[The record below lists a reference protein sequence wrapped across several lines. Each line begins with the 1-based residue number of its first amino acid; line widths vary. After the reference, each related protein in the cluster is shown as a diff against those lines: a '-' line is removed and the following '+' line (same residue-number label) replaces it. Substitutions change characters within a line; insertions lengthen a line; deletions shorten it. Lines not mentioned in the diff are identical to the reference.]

1 MRSPWLAFAVAV
13 GLALSGYGHAS
24 GEDDLAV
31 VKRAVARADVSPG
44 NRSSISGKARQGE
57 RPRFVKVRI
66 VEKRT
71 GRAKVSVNVP
81 LGLVRLA
88 DDWPIRWDCR
98 KAAFR
103 HRCVV
108 TVSEILGALE
118 SGEDIVQIDDEDA
131 SVRVWVE

>member
-1 MRSPWLAFAVAV
+1 MRKPWLAFVAV
-13 GLALSGYGHAS
+13 GLALSGYGRAS

-31 VKRAVARADVSPG
+31 VKRAVARADVFPASQ
-44 NRSSISGKARQGE
+44 SFSGKEDRGK
-57 RPRFVKVRI
+57 RPRLVKVRI

-71 GRAKVSVNVP
+71 GRAKVSVNIP

-88 DDWPIRWDCR
+88 DDWPIHWDCR
-98 KAAFR
+98 RAAFR